1 MQVSVGALGVG
12 LFGGIVTLVLVLVFT
27 FFLLLERD
35 RFAQWILM
43 LVPRGERPHSRLL
56 GIQIRNRVSRWVLA
70 QATYAG
76 ISAAVMAA
84 GLWIMQTPDPWLYGV
99 LSAMLALLPGLG
111 PAFAAVPAIVVALDL
126 APWQPVSVLLFGV
139 VIYILDGALFVP
151 RIYGSVMQLPMFVV
165 LIATLLGADLMGVWG
180 AMIASPVA
188 VALQIILRDQFRR
201 GLNSGSPK

>member
-1 MQVSVGALGVG
+1 
-12 LFGGIVTLVLVLVFT
+12 
-27 FFLLLERD
+27 
-35 RFAQWILM
+35 
-43 LVPRGERPHSRLL
+43 
-56 GIQIRNRVSRWVLA
+56 
-70 QATYAG
+70 
-76 ISAAVMAA
+76 
-84 GLWIMQTPDPWLYGV
+84 
-99 LSAMLALLPGLG
+99 MLALLPGLG

>member
-1 MQVSVGALGVG
+1 M
-12 LFGGIVTLVLVLVFT
+12 
-27 FFLLLERD
+27 
-35 RFAQWILM
+35 
-43 LVPRGERPHSRLL
+43 
-56 GIQIRNRVSRWVLA
+56 LA

-126 APWQPVSVLLFGV
+126 APWQPVAVLLFGV
-139 VIYILDGALFVP
+139 VVYILDGALFVP